1 MAGHVQDK
9 MEYEGMKMK
18 KMKKMLYITEV
29 ILMFEELYN
38 NSTVKVIILIF
49 NRGETF
55 LKRFKKGKSPRPLVS
70 R

>member
-1 MAGHVQDK
+1 

-29 ILMFEELYN
+29 ILKFEELYY

-55 LKRFKKGKSPRPLVS
+55 LKRSKKGKSPRPLVS